1 MTRLESIYVMAVEE
15 VDEHFHNEMA
25 KVIETKSNKE
35 FMDLVNAVYHKMMED
50 GKITKVD
57 IDTFYDLV
65 YHNVAKAVNN
75 MLMVKQTCVSAA
87 GAEAEPEDNE

>member
-1 MTRLESIYVMAVEE
+1 MTRLESIYVMAVDV
-15 VDEHFHNEMA
+15 VDEHFQNEME

-35 FMDLVNAVYHKMMED
+35 FMDLVKAVYHRMMED

-57 IDTFYDLV
+57 EDTFFDLV
-65 YHNVAKAVNN
+65 YHNVAKAVND
-75 MLMVKQTCVSAA
+75 MLMVKQNCVSAA

>member
-1 MTRLESIYVMAVEE
+1 MTRLEAIYVMAVEE
-15 VDEHFHNEMA
+15 VDEHFQNEMS
-25 KVIETKSNKE
+25 KVIETKSNRE
-35 FMDLVNAVYHKMMED
+35 FMNLVYAVCHKMMTD

-75 MLMVKQTCVSAA
+75 MLMVKQNCVSIA
-87 GAEAEPEDNE
+87 GAEAEPEENE